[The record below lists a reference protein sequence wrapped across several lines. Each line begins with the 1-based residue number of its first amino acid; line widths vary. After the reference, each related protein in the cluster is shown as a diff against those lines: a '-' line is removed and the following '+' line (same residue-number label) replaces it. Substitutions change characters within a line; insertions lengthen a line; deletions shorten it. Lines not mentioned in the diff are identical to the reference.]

1 MRRVMNGVTN
11 DPVGVDVGPIER
23 HNRVPLVE
31 SQFRKRVEKRCRF
44 SFNTEQ
50 RYVDV
55 DLPRLRLEWWRGRLS
70 EVGSW
75 LRNSYIQEKPHS
87 KDNFSHMIRVLSD

>member
-1 MRRVMNGVTN
+1 MRSYPAYVDTSPSKSQAKTLYIEKVMIRVMNGVTY
-11 DPVGVDVGPIER
+11 DPVRVDVRPIER
-23 HNRVPLVE
+23 HNRVPLVG

-55 DLPRLRLEWWRGRLS
+55 DLPRRRLEW
-70 EVGSW
+70 
-75 LRNSYIQEKPHS
+75 
-87 KDNFSHMIRVLSD
+87 